1 MCTRS
6 EPVRSARP
14 PRLGRRGRARRGLP
28 RHGPGN
34 QPGRLSELG
43 RREDALAAIEEALT
57 IYRQL
62 AATRLQIYAAPLA
75 DSLRVRAA
83 ILASLG
89 RDSEAA
95 KIEAEAAQLER
106 PTL

>member
-1 MCTRS
+1 M
-6 EPVRSARP
+6 A
-14 PRLGRRGRARRGLP
+14 L
-28 RHGPGN
+28 GN
-34 QPGRLSELG
+34 QSGRLSELG
-43 RREDALAAIEEALT
+43 RREDALAAIEEAVTL
-57 IYRQL
+57 YRQL

-95 KIEAEAAQLER
+95 RIEAEAAQLER
-106 PTL
+106 PTP